1 MPGPGL
7 AHRIGDVAQEFSFD
21 VVSKVDLQEVQNAV
35 QQASKEI
42 STRFDFRGSASKIE
56 WNEKELTLTL
66 TSDDAHKLKS
76 VVDILETR
84 LVKRG
89 IAVKALDFGKIEDAA
104 GGTMR
109 QVVKIQQ
116 GIPSEKAKEIVKS
129 IKERKLKVQAAI
141 QADQVRVSGRNK
153 DELQTVMGLL
163 RGGDYGLPLQFTN
176 YR

>member
-1 MPGPGL
+1 M
-7 AHRIGDVAQEFSFD
+7 AQEFSFD
-21 VVSKVDLQEVQNAV
+21 VVSKVDLQEVLNAV

-42 STRFDFRGSASKIE
+42 ATRFDFRGSASKVE

-89 IAVKALDFGKIEDAA
+89 IAVKSLEYGKIEDAA
-104 GGTMR
+104 GGTVR
-109 QVVKIQQ
+109 QTAKIQQ
-116 GIPSEKAKEIVKS
+116 GIPSEKAKDIVRT
-129 IKERKLKVQAAI
+129 IKDRKLKVQAAI

-153 DELQTVMGLL
+153 DELQAVMTLL